1 LLPTL
6 NALQRALDAAHR
18 AANQGSLVQKATE
31 DINRAIT
38 DLDAA
43 NAYNNAHPGTETVI
57 RAEIQPSFTPPPRP
71 APNRNIGL
79 ESALGQ
85 LKESFDLLNAAPGG
99 DLGGNR
105 AKVYADIAAGA
116 GNLIAAMVSA
126 NADFAATQTKEAAA
140 KNDSTPVPAST
151 H

>member
-1 LLPTL
+1 LLPTRNTL
-6 NALQRALDAAHR
+6 DESLDALHR
-18 AANQGSLVQKATE
+18 AANPSPFVQKAIT
-31 DINRAIT
+31 DVNQAIT
-38 DLDAA
+38 DLNAA
-43 NAYNNAHPGTETVI
+43 NAYNIAHPGTTTVI
-57 RAEIQPSFTPPPRP
+57 RAEIQPSFNPPPRP

-79 ESALGQ
+79 EVALSK